1 MKKNKKQKKV
11 NVVNY
16 GKIKRNILIRDTNLD
31 SRFTS
36 KVIKDKKKE
45 SNRNNCKNKKIDY
58 E

>member
-1 MKKNKKQKKV
+1 MKKKDKKKE
-11 NVVNY
+11 NIVNY
-16 GKIKRNILIRDTNLD
+16 GKIKRNIIIRDTNLD

-45 SNRNNCKNKKIDY
+45 NNKKICKNKNFDN

>member
-1 MKKNKKQKKV
+1 MKKKNKKKE
-11 NVVNY
+11 NIVNY
-16 GKIKRNILIRDTNLD
+16 GKIKRNIIIRDTNLD

-45 SNRNNCKNKKIDY
+45 NNKKICKNKNFDN

>member
-1 MKKNKKQKKV
+1 MKKKDKKKE
-11 NVVNY
+11 NIVNY
-16 GKIKRNILIRDTNLD
+16 GKIKRNIIIRDTNLD

-45 SNRNNCKNKKIDY
+45 NNKKTCKNKNFDH

>member
-1 MKKNKKQKKV
+1 MKNKDKKKE
-11 NVVNY
+11 NIVNY
-16 GKIKRNILIRDTNLD
+16 GKIKRNIIIRDTNLD

-45 SNRNNCKNKKIDY
+45 NNKKICKNKNFDN